1 MFSILFVA
9 SVAFGLS
16 FLLTPLCRN
25 LFLRWGW
32 VDSPDNQRKTHPVPI
47 PRAGGIPILLGGAGA
62 LALLT
67 LTPLHGG
74 GIFAQTLPLIWKLL
88 PALGVVFLTGLCD
101 DLIGLRPWQ
110 KLAGQLAAAGLV
122 CYAQIQI
129 VSIGGLRISATW
141 WHVPVTILWLVGCTN
156 AFNLIDG
163 VDGLA
168 AGIGL
173 FATLA
178 TLVAAL
184 SGGSFDLALAT
195 APLAGAL
202 IGFLR
207 YNFNPASIF
216 LGDSGSL
223 SIGFLLGCYGIM
235 WSQKS
240 ATMLGMTAPLM
251 ALAIPLLDTGLS
263 IVRRL
268 LRGQPVF
275 SADRGHIHHRLLDQG
290 LTPRRVALV
299 LYGMCGIGAV
309 LSLLQ
314 NAMGHQFGGLILILF
329 CAGAWMGIEHLGYV
343 EFDLARR
350 LALPNT
356 FRRVLNAQLR
366 LRALEDALSSARTAD
381 ECWTAIR
388 SASADLGFNE
398 VSMRIDRQVY
408 QAQLGPADPRECWSL
423 DVPLSDYEFVRLGH
437 SMTSEF
443 QPMTPGFFAALLR
456 RVLGPRLPDLRRAS
470 RAAAPEPDVP
480 LDKLLAG

>member
-1 MFSILFVA
+1 MFSIVFVSLA
-9 SVAFGLS
+9 AFGLS
-16 FLLTPLCRN
+16 FLLTPLFRN
-25 LFLRWGW
+25 LFRRFGW
-32 VDSPDNQRKTHPVPI
+32 VDRPDHRRKTHPVPM
-47 PRAGGIPILLGGAGA
+47 PRAGGIPIMLAFAGA
-62 LALLT
+62 LVLLT

-74 GIFAQTLPLIWKLL
+74 EIFAQTLPLLRKLV
-88 PALGVVFLTGLCD
+88 PALAVIFVTGLCD
-101 DLIGLRPWQ
+101 DLFGLRPWQ
-110 KLAGQLAAAGLV
+110 KLLGQLAAAGLA

-129 VSIGGLRISATW
+129 ISIGKIGITSTW
-141 WHVPVTILWLVGCTN
+141 WHVPLTMLWLIGCTN

-168 AGIGL
+168 TGIGL
-173 FATLA
+173 FATFT

-184 SGGSFDLALAT
+184 SQGNFELALAT

-223 SIGFLLGCYGIM
+223 SIGFLLGCYGVM

-251 ALAIPLLDTGLS
+251 ALAIPLVDTGLA
-263 IVRRL
+263 IARRL
-268 LRGQPVF
+268 LRGQPIF
-275 SADRGHIHHRLLDQG
+275 GADRGHIHHRLLDQG
-290 LTPRRVALV
+290 LTPRRVVLV
-299 LYGMCGIGAV
+299 LYLMCGLGAM

-314 NAMGHQFGGLILILF
+314 NTMGHQFGGLILIIF
-329 CAGAWMGIEHLGYV
+329 CGAAWMGIQHLGYI

-366 LRALEDALSSARTAD
+366 LRALEDSLNAAQTTD

-388 SASADLGFNE
+388 GAAADLGFNE
-398 VSMRIDRQVY
+398 VIMKVDHRVY
-408 QAQLGPADPRECWSL
+408 QERLGTADPRDCWTL
-423 DVPLSDYEFVRLGH
+423 DVPLSASEFVRVAHVIATDL
-437 SMTSEF
+437 
-443 QPMTPGFFAALLR
+443 QPMVAGSLAALLHR
-456 RVLGPRLPDLRRAS
+456 ALGAKLPALRSSAWYVPAS
-470 RAAAPEPDVP
+470 VSDQLVS
-480 LDKLLAG
+480 